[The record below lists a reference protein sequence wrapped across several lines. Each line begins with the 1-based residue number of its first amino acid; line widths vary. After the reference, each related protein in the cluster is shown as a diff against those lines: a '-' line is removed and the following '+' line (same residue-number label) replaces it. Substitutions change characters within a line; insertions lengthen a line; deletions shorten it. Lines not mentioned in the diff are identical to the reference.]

1 MSRRVEKKVGIIHPE
16 LIESGG
22 SEAAAV
28 YIAEALRDKYNVS
41 LITTSASNLEELN
54 EYYGTNLGSDVEI
67 IEHLLLKR
75 FRVFDALRGSLL
87 TRFCR
92 SIADSF
98 DLLISAYNVMD
109 FGERGIQFIADFC
122 FDDKLRGKLNP
133 SPNGIKGYFY
143 RDSLIRRIYLGL
155 GRLISGASEEGF
167 KKNLTV
173 ANSRWSAEVMKKECG
188 IDCKVIYPPVIA
200 EFPDISWEERKDGFV
215 YLGRLIPKKG
225 IDFIIEALDKVR
237 RKGWDIHLHIIG
249 PLENTEYVKHLKRLS
264 AQKGDWVKMEG
275 VKYKEEKRE
284 FLTSH
289 RFGISARPKE
299 PFGISVAEM
308 VRAGCIVWVPDSG
321 GQLEIV
327 NHPDLVFTDI
337 EDATNKIDR
346 VLESSELQKSLRRH
360 LRKQAEIF
368 SVEVFKKEVKALV
381 DDYFERNE

>member
-1 MSRRVEKKVGIIHPE
+1 MKKKVGIIHPKLAE
-16 LIESGG
+16 AGG

-28 YIAEALRDKYNVS
+28 YIAEALKDKYVVS
-41 LITTSASNLEELN
+41 LISRYISNLDKLN
-54 EYYGTNLGSDVEI
+54 EYYGTNLGSNI
-67 IEHLLLKR
+67 KIMQLPFLN
-75 FRVFDALRGSLL
+75 RVKTFDALCGALL

-92 SIADSF
+92 NIAGSF

-155 GRLISGASEEGF
+155 GRLISGASEDGF

-173 ANSRWSAEVMKKECG
+173 ANSRWSAEVMKKEFG

-200 EFPDISWEERKDGFV
+200 EFPDISWEEREDGFV

-264 AQKGDWVKMEG
+264 DQKGDWVKMEG
-275 VKYKEEKRE
+275 AKYKEEKRE
-284 FLTSH
+284 FLSGH

-337 EDATNKIDR
+337 EDAANKINK
-346 VLESSELQKSLRRH
+346 VLESSELQKSLRKH

-368 SVEVFKKEVKALV
+368 SAEVFKKEVKALV
-381 DDYFERNE
+381 DDYFRQIG